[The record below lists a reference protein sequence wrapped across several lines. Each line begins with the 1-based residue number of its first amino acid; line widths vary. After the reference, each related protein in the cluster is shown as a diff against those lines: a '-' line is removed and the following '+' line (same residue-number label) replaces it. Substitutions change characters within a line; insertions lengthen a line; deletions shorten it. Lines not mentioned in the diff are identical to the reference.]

1 MKILCKIKNILIS
14 FNVSTKRFPLT
25 VVLSAL
31 TSFAFIIQTE
41 ISVSENANLHQ
52 TLTRIAMILCLS
64 IPLSL
69 IINFLFERYEDI
81 KNSSKILIYL
91 SSIVFLIIYYIFFLN
106 KINMISSTRYA
117 ALNLALY
124 LIALIIPYFYD
135 KENIELYSVRLL
147 TRFFITILYSI
158 VLQLGISAIL
168 FTIDKLLG
176 IHVYSNLYIYVW
188 FLICGIFFPGYFLA
202 EVPKKDENLILSDY
216 SKVLKILLLYIVIPL
231 LSVYT
236 IILYIYFGKL
246 VFTLQW
252 PKGLVAN
259 LVLWYSAITSIV
271 IYLVYP
277 LIIENSW
284 LKTFIFYIT
293 KFIIPLIIILFLSIG
308 IRIKAY
314 GITENRYFVV
324 ALGLWVLIIMLYF
337 NISKKKKNIFLPLSL
352 AIIIILSVFGPF
364 NAYSA
369 SVLSQSKRFE
379 NILIK
384 NNMLS
389 ENKAIRPSTNIPDK
403 DKKEISS
410 ILTYFENYHSFN
422 DLKYLPKGFQMQD
435 MKNVFGFEYMYSWST
450 NETNNYFSYFLYD
463 LNTPIEIKGYDYL
476 FNFRY
481 PGNLQSQSKERLKV
495 EYSYDTR
502 IIKIFLDNNKLF
514 EKDLTLIAKDINN
527 KYGFQS
533 EGKVS
538 LSDMTYTFENEKL
551 KIKFIIFSVNG
562 NEDTTSKDN
571 IRINSIE
578 FDLLVNI
585 K

>member
-188 FLICGIFFPGYFLA
+188 FLICGIFFPGYFWQKYL
-202 EVPKKDENLILSDY
+202 KRM
-216 SKVLKILLLYIVIPL
+216 KILYFP
-231 LSVYT
+231 
-236 IILYIYFGKL
+236 IIL
-246 VFTLQW
+246 
-252 PKGLVAN
+252 
-259 LVLWYSAITSIV
+259 
-271 IYLVYP
+271 
-277 LIIENSW
+277 
-284 LKTFIFYIT
+284 
-293 KFIIPLIIILFLSIG
+293 KF
-308 IRIKAY
+308 
-314 GITENRYFVV
+314 
-324 ALGLWVLIIMLYF
+324 
-337 NISKKKKNIFLPLSL
+337 
-352 AIIIILSVFGPF
+352 
-364 NAYSA
+364 
-369 SVLSQSKRFE
+369 
-379 NILIK
+379 
-384 NNMLS
+384 
-389 ENKAIRPSTNIPDK
+389 
-403 DKKEISS
+403 
-410 ILTYFENYHSFN
+410 
-422 DLKYLPKGFQMQD
+422 
-435 MKNVFGFEYMYSWST
+435 
-450 NETNNYFSYFLYD
+450 
-463 LNTPIEIKGYDYL
+463 
-476 FNFRY
+476 
-481 PGNLQSQSKERLKV
+481 
-495 EYSYDTR
+495 
-502 IIKIFLDNNKLF
+502 
-514 EKDLTLIAKDINN
+514 
-527 KYGFQS
+527 
-533 EGKVS
+533 
-538 LSDMTYTFENEKL
+538 
-551 KIKFIIFSVNG
+551 
-562 NEDTTSKDN
+562 
-571 IRINSIE
+571 
-578 FDLLVNI
+578 
-585 K
+585 